1 MQAFNCL
8 LALTFGIELVHL
20 PPVTAKAR
28 QTLALVAHGT
38 CCELSFYK
46 DHEFNTSLVGTQDE
60 ILQSYC
66 DHGKNSAP
74 NAAMMEEE
82 VQQLHGNNDSV
93 PDDNRLL
100 RIQTARNLIDAISI
114 HLHSV
119 VNNDVSE
126 SLVKLLTSARDR
138 YIKCQTESALESL
151 LAGSTA
157 VLQKSARSKSIH
169 VQPTSIARR
178 TTGKGSSKPQ
188 TRGAKTSLSLKI
200 PKKRKK
206 KPHKLSQ
213 SVEGNILNATK
224 H

>member
-1 MQAFNCL
+1 
-8 LALTFGIELVHL
+8 
-20 PPVTAKAR
+20 VTAKAR

-38 CCELSFYK
+38 CCELSFYE
-46 DHEFNTSLVGTQDE
+46 DHGFNTSLVGTQDE

-66 DHGKNSAP
+66 DHGENSAP

-126 SLVKLLTSARDR
+126 SLVKLLTSVRDR

-188 TRGAKTSLSLKI
+188 ARGAKTSLSLKTQ
-200 PKKRKK
+200 KKRKK
-206 KPHKLSQ
+206 KTHKLSQ

-224 H
+224 Q